1 MGQTAI
7 RQCAVTMFSVISL
20 GLPAAAAAQ
29 TASPRDQAPPRLLIE
44 DVFTRNAARR
54 AVSGASEWLANPK
67 CLAVFSEFRDER
79 GRPLTEKLGELG
91 VDPRTYLG
99 LVLFR
104 DAGEGGQCADEG
116 TLALTTPR
124 SRVVYLC
131 GSGFARSWRRDA
143 SESKATIIHEMLHSL
158 GLGEN
163 PPSSLDISHRVLQL
177 CRP

>member
-1 MGQTAI
+1 
-7 RQCAVTMFSVISL
+7 MFSVISL

-29 TASPRDQAPPRLLIE
+29 PASPGAQGPPRLLID

-54 AVSGASEWLANPK
+54 AVSGASDWLANPK

-79 GRPLTEKLGELG
+79 GRPLTEKLSELG
-91 VDPRTYLG
+91 VDPRSYLG

-104 DAGEGGQCADEG
+104 DAGERGQCAEEG
-116 TLALTTPR
+116 TLAFTTPR

-131 GSGFARSWRRDA
+131 GRGFERAWHRDA
-143 SESKATIIHEMLHSL
+143 SEVTATMIHEMLHSL